1 MLQTQV
7 AYWQLQET
15 KQHNRATEGQA
26 QRELDELARHNQLTE
41 RLGFFNYAETAKHNR
56 ATERLTQG
64 NLQLGWFNAGELAR
78 HNKSQ
83 EQIGQISALAN
94 KRNAAT
100 NAYNALTQARKVG
113 YENINTIYANKTNRM
128 NAINNQAN
136 TVVRQQELL
145 QTKRSND
152 IKEAGIPA
160 QYLNMLPTP
169 KQNVVRKVTKTT
181 VKKVAK

>member
-26 QRELDELARHNQLTE
+26 RNELAELARHNQLTE

-56 ATERLTQG
+56 ATEKISRD
-64 NLQLGWFNAGELAR
+64 NLRIGWYNANELAR
-78 HNKSQ
+78 HNVAQ
-83 EQIGQISALAN
+83 EGINLIGAKAN
-94 KRNAAT
+94 ARNAST

-136 TVVRQQELL
+136 TIVRQQELL
-145 QTKRSND
+145 QTKRAND

-181 VKKVAK
+181 VKRVAK